1 MSSTC
6 EAGDSIKPGAQA
18 PGSKRKNHVKA
29 REATVLK
36 VKLKLIRFSKGFDYG
51 PLD

>member
-1 MSSTC
+1 MIQETFAQKVAQPAKQ
-6 EAGDSIKPGAQA
+6 AGVA
-18 PGSKRKNHVKA
+18 VLT